1 MATWIVHLRV
11 AKNLLGKICG
21 LNTEP
26 FLIGNLGPDLNIQ
39 AEDWES
45 FIPPGDVTHFRTTSD
60 NKFWSS
66 DMEFYK
72 KYLSH
77 LEFPGKDPQR
87 FSFLL
92 GYFFHLLTD
101 NLWHLKVGS
110 PTETRYAEQFA
121 ADPDFIWEVK
131 RDWYGLDFTYLRDHP
146 DADFWLPFIDSEY
159 NQDYLDFFP
168 PEAIQE
174 KLAYIKSFYQ
184 RQDEKINTLFDR
196 DFIYLSEET
205 MTAFIAESTTRI
217 YQIYNYLNGEP
228 EEIYSYSSALDLPL
242 EKILSAGF

>member
-11 AKNLLGKICG
+11 AKNLLEMLDG
-21 LNTEP
+21 LNTEL

-45 FIPPGDVTHFRTTSD
+45 FNPPGDVTHFRTSSED
-60 NKFWSS
+60 KYWSS
-66 DMEFYK
+66 DLEFYNQ
-72 KYLSH
+72 YLSN
-77 LEFPGKDPQR
+77 LEWLGKDPQR

-101 NLWHLKVGS
+101 NLWHLQVGS
-110 PTETRYAEQFA
+110 PTEARYAEQFA

-131 RDWYGLDFTYLRDHP
+131 RDWYGLDFIYLRDHP
-146 DADFWLPFIDSEY
+146 DADFWIPFVDSEY

-168 PEAIQE
+168 PETIQE
-174 KLAYIKSFYQ
+174 KLSYIKSFYQ
-184 RQDEKINTLFDR
+184 RQDEKINAFIER

-205 MTAFIAESTTRI
+205 MNTFIAECSTRI
-217 YQIYNYLNGEP
+217 YQINNYLWGEHD
-228 EEIYSYSSALDLPL
+228 EIDRFSSALDLPL
-242 EKILSAGF
+242 EIP